1 MHTPLATEFKRL
13 FPLISDRERKRNLK
27 LNEKE
32 VAIRKLLSQ
41 LQRSTIPIRPLQT
54 KSF

>member
-1 MHTPLATEFKRL
+1 MHTPIAVELNRL

-32 VAIRKLLSQ
+32 VVIRKLLGQ
-41 LQRSTIPIRPLQT
+41 LQQSTIPIPPPQG
-54 KSF
+54 KVF

>member
-1 MHTPLATEFKRL
+1 MHTPVAAELKRL

-32 VAIRKLLSQ
+32 VVIRKLLSQ
-41 LQRSTIPIRPLQT
+41 LPQSTIPIPIRQR
-54 KSF
+54 KVF

>member
-1 MHTPLATEFKRL
+1 MRTPLTTELERL

-41 LQRSTIPIRPLQT
+41 LQQSTIPIPIRQR
-54 KSF
+54 KVF